1 MNLNKEYIHI
11 IIGSNYKN
19 DYDILKGKV
28 VDKISLATDRNN
40 YDMNELIITFTDKT
54 YVAFEIFDDSDD
66 HESERRPILENSCVI
81 PPQCYN
87 TGNYDCHISVVDGEL
102 RFDPLIENRIKV
114 GLWNL
119 TMEEAQKVIEDDK
132 HRREEYEYKNYLR
145 LKEKFEGRE
154 DEFKDLVKK

>member
-1 MNLNKEYIHI
+1 MKKNKVYKRIT
-11 IIGSNYKN
+11 IGSNYKN

-28 VDKISLATDRNN
+28 VDKIYLANDRNN

-54 YVAFEIFDDSDD
+54 YVAFEIDDDSDD
-66 HESERRPILENSCVI
+66 DESERRPILKNSWVI
-81 PPQCYN
+81 HPKCYN
-87 TGNYDCHISVVDGEL
+87 SGNFDCHISVVDGEL
-102 RFDPLIENRIKV
+102 RFDPLIENRIKL
-114 GLWNL
+114 GLWEL

-154 DEFKDLVKK
+154 DEFKEIE

>member
-1 MNLNKEYIHI
+1 MKKNKEYKRIT
-11 IIGSNYKN
+11 IGSNYKN
-19 DYDILKGKV
+19 NYDILKGKV

-54 YVAFEIFDDSDD
+54 FVAFEINDDSDD
-66 HESERRPILENSCVI
+66 HESERRPVLENSFI
-81 PPQCYN
+81 IDPQCYN
-87 TGNYDCHISVVDGEL
+87 SGNFDCHISVVDGEL
-102 RFDPLIENRIKV
+102 RFDPLIENRIKL
-114 GLWNL
+114 GLWEL

-154 DEFKDLVKK
+154 DEFKDIKV